1 MAYSHF
7 GGCEC
12 RMTFLSACKIIYKIN
27 CLALVTVPKNYLVI
41 ITFHSNFYFDF
52 NLKVGY
58 NISSIDSNS
67 FCNLFYSLV
76 VFQ

>member
-1 MAYSHF
+1 MVYSYF

-12 RMTFLSACKIIYKIN
+12 RMIFFLVCKIIYKIN
-27 CLALVTVPKNYLVI
+27 CLVFVTVFKNYFVI
-41 ITFHSNFYFDF
+41 IIFYLNFYFDF

-58 NISSIDSNS
+58 NIFFIDSNF

-76 VFQ
+76 VF